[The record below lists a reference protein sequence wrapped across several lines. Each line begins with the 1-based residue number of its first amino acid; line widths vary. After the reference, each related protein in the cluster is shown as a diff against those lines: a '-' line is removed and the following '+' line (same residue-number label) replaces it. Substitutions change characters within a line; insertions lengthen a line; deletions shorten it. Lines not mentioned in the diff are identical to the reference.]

1 MNRVS
6 PALQNYHKNHFNLF
20 FHSFSK
26 LHLQSKINSMHRSL
40 FIAFFIVLAQLI
52 SSCGTTKK
60 IESLKPEP
68 NYSKELVYEKQ
79 VSYVNMPVEMS
90 VADMQNQLNKFL
102 TGLIYEDNNI
112 EDDNLMM
119 KVWKQAPIILN
130 ENNGKIE
137 MALPLK
143 IWMKVRYGFEQFGLK
158 AYDNREINLNG
169 IIKLTT
175 TPVFKDW
182 KFTTSTEKISFEW
195 NESPTI
201 NIAGK
206 NIPATLLINPALAL
220 FKNKI
225 ARSIDESINQSLDI
239 KPYVFNALEQ
249 ISKPVEVNKDYHV
262 WFAMQPVELYT
273 NRAVIANKKI
283 TLVMGMKAY
292 VETAINSTPSLQF
305 DKNKILL
312 LSGEK
317 LPDDFGVTIAGIV
330 TYENAAALMQTNFT
344 GKKFQSGSRSVTIN
358 KIDMWGKDGKMIVEL
373 NMSGSVNGNFY
384 LSGVP
389 VYDAVKKEIYI
400 SDVDFVLDSKNKLLA
415 LGDWIAHGTI
425 ANKIKENCHYSMSE
439 QLTAAEA
446 TTKNYFNN
454 YQPVKGVTVNGV
466 LSSLNPTKIIL
477 TPNAIITTIEAKG
490 KVAVSINGMQ

>member
-1 MNRVS
+1 M
-6 PALQNYHKNHFNLF
+6 LLTLHFVF
-20 FHSFSK
+20 RK
-26 LHLQSKINSMHRSL
+26 LHLQSKINSMHRS
-40 FIAFFIVLAQLI
+40 IVIVSFLVMAQML
-52 SSCGTTKK
+52 SSCSTTKK

-68 NYSKELVYEKQ
+68 NYSKEIVYEKQ
-79 VSYVNMPVEMS
+79 VSYVNMPIEMT
-90 VADMQNQLNKFL
+90 VVDLQNQLNKFL

-130 ENNGKIE
+130 ENNGKID
-137 MALPLK
+137 MVLPLK
-143 IWMKVRYGFEQFGLK
+143 IWVKVRYGFEKFGIK

-175 TPVFKDW
+175 TPIFKDW

-201 NIAGK
+201 NIAGQ
-206 NIPATLLINPALAL
+206 NIPVTLLINPALAL

-225 ARSIDESINQSLDI
+225 SNSIDESINQSLDI
-239 KPYVFNALEQ
+239 KPYIFTALEQ

-283 TLVMGMKAY
+283 TIVMGMKTF

-305 DKNKILL
+305 DKNKIVL
-312 LSGEK
+312 LSAEK

-344 GKKFQSGSRSVTIN
+344 GKEFKSGSRSVTIN
-358 KIDMWGKDGKMIVEL
+358 NINIWGKDGKMIVEL

-389 VYDAVKKEIYI
+389 VYDAVKKEISI
-400 SDVDFVLDSKNKLLA
+400 ADIDFVLDSKNKLLA

-425 ANKIKENCHYSMSE
+425 AKKIKDNCHYSMSE
-439 QLTAAEA
+439 QLTTAET

-454 YQPVKGVTVNGV
+454 YQPVKGVTVNGS
-466 LSSLNPTKIIL
+466 LTSLNPTKIIL